1 MTTFRILIIWI
12 VSLVTTVGYVSAQT
26 ANLPSTSVIIID
38 KQRVLSE
45 TLYGQRLMAEMRQ
58 MEQLQI
64 ADNKRLLQEL
74 ELEEARL
81 TEQRSSMDAD
91 EFRVLA
97 VNFDEKVQFISNQ
110 QQAKNQTR
118 MEQRRKDQMTLM
130 AATGPV
136 FETLMRDTGADV
148 IIEQRYA
155 LSGTTRSTLP
165 MRPSNGL
172 MRFWGMG
179 RRVSRQIKSKLVP
192 LSRA

>member
-1 MTTFRILIIWI
+1 MTIFRILIIWI
-12 VSLVTTVGYVSAQT
+12 VFLVTTVGYVSAQT

-45 TLYGQRLMAEMRQ
+45 TLYGQRLMAEMRL

-110 QQAKNQTR
+110 QQAKNQKR

-155 LSGTTRSTLP
+155 FIWNDAINLTDEAIERIDAFLGDGKTS
-165 MRPSNGL
+165 
-172 MRFWGMG
+172 FEAD
-179 RRVSRQIKSKLVP
+179 KE
-192 LSRA
+192 

>member
-1 MTTFRILIIWI
+1 MTTFRILITWI
-12 VSLVTTVGYVSAQT
+12 VFLVTTVGYVSAQT

-118 MEQRRKDQMTLM
+118 MEQRRKDPMKLM

-136 FETLMRDTGADV
+136 FETLMRDTGADA

-155 LSGTTRSTLP
+155 FIWNDAINLTDEAIERIDAFLGDGKTSSGA
-165 MRPSNGL
+165 G
-172 MRFWGMG
+172 
-179 RRVSRQIKSKLVP
+179 KE
-192 LSRA
+192 

>member
-12 VSLVTTVGYVSAQT
+12 VFLVTTVGYVSAQT

-81 TEQRSSMDAD
+81 TKQRSSMDAD

-118 MEQRRKDQMTLM
+118 KRLQ
-130 AATGPV
+130 ASP
-136 FETLMRDTGADV
+136 
-148 IIEQRYA
+148 A
-155 LSGTTRSTLP
+155 LSLAFFS
-165 MRPSNGL
+165 SFVVSSFASKWN
-172 MRFWGMG
+172 
-179 RRVSRQIKSKLVP
+179 RVSRGTELKRETRARRSFALF
-192 LSRA
+192 SRA